1 MKCPITSAKIAVEI
15 AYVDIKSPISWDVV
29 FRGSTISGNTGARR
43 EPPAIAKYVVVQS
56 IRR

>member
-15 AYVDIKSPISWDVV
+15 AYVDINSPTSLDVV
-29 FRGSTISGNTGARR
+29 FRGSTISGNTGAKR
-43 EPPAIAKYVVVQS
+43 EPPAIAKNVIIQR